1 MELIIVYK
9 EKNIMEENMNI
20 TQLDEKIKEKN
31 KELRELHSQ
40 RNAAQNHTLNE
51 FMEKIFEKIDR
62 EKLYQN
68 EDLDKR
74 YIHTTGDVRDFPYES
89 VFLKSYKIIED
100 YPEESEL
107 SNPLS
112 DILSITFNIKYD
124 RELKNIIRKHNWK
137 DLSG

>member
-1 MELIIVYK
+1 
-9 EKNIMEENMNI
+9 MEENMNI

-31 KELRELHSQ
+31 EELRELHSQ

-51 FMEKIFEKIDR
+51 VMEKIFDKIDQ

-74 YIHTTGDVRDFPYES
+74 YIHTTGDVRDFPFEG
-89 VFLKSYKIIED
+89 VFLKSYKVIEG

-112 DILSITFNIKYD
+112 DILSVTFNIKYD

-137 DLSG
+137 DLAG

>member
-1 MELIIVYK
+1 
-9 EKNIMEENMNI
+9 MEENMNI

-51 FMEKIFEKIDR
+51 VMEKIFDKIDQ

-74 YIHTTGDVRDFPYES
+74 YIHTTGDVRDFPFES
-89 VFLKSYKIIED
+89 VFLKSYKVIEG

-112 DILSITFNIKYD
+112 DILSVTFNIKYD

-137 DLSG
+137 DLAG

>member
-1 MELIIVYK
+1 
-9 EKNIMEENMNI
+9 MEENMNI

-31 KELRELHSQ
+31 EELRELHSQ

-51 FMEKIFEKIDR
+51 VMEKIFDKIDQ

-74 YIHTTGDVRDFPYES
+74 YIHTTGDVRDFPFES
-89 VFLKSYKIIED
+89 VFLKSYKVIED

-112 DILSITFNIKYD
+112 DILSVTFNIKYD

-137 DLSG
+137 DLAG

>member
-1 MELIIVYK
+1 
-9 EKNIMEENMNI
+9 MEENMNI

-31 KELRELHSQ
+31 EELRELHSQ

-51 FMEKIFEKIDR
+51 VMEKIFDKIDQ

-74 YIHTTGDVRDFPYES
+74 YIHTTGDVRDFPFES
-89 VFLKSYKIIED
+89 VFLKSYKVIEG

-112 DILSITFNIKYD
+112 DILSVTFNIKYD

-137 DLSG
+137 DLAG

>member
-1 MELIIVYK
+1 
-9 EKNIMEENMNI
+9 MEENMDI

-51 FMEKIFEKIDR
+51 VMGKIFEKIDR

-68 EDLDKR
+68 EDLSER
-74 YIHTTGDVRDFPYES
+74 YIHTAGDIRDFPFES
-89 VFLKSYKIIED
+89 VFLKSYKVIEG

-112 DILSITFNIKYD
+112 DILSVTFNIKYD

-137 DLSG
+137 DLVG

>member
-31 KELRELHSQ
+31 EELRELHSQ

-51 FMEKIFEKIDR
+51 VMEKIFDKIDQ

-74 YIHTTGDVRDFPYES
+74 YIHTTGDVRDFPCEG
-89 VFLKSYKIIED
+89 VILKSYKIIEG
-100 YPEESEL
+100 YPEQLEL

-112 DILSITFNIKYD
+112 DILSVTFNIKYD

-137 DLSG
+137 DLVG

>member
-1 MELIIVYK
+1 
-9 EKNIMEENMNI
+9 MEENMNI

-31 KELRELHSQ
+31 EELRELHSQ

>member
-51 FMEKIFEKIDR
+51 VMEKIFEKIDR

>member
-1 MELIIVYK
+1 
-9 EKNIMEENMNI
+9 MEENMNI